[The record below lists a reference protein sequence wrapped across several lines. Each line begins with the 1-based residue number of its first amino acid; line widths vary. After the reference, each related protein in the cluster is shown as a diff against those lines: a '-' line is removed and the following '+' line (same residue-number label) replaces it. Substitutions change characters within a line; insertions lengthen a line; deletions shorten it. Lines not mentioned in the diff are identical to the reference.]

1 MSLGEYSVLEYC
13 TVSVR
18 DNTPK
23 AAKRE
28 SDLEFTGQPDQPSR
42 SLPELDHGLETSPFF
57 LRLYIGTLLRNFK
70 WNLFYLQDDVHMLNR
85 YIDRIDRIVEVFDI
99 LRGFGVLSSPEA
111 APRDDI
117 HLHRKA

>member
-1 MSLGEYSVLEYC
+1 MDS
-13 TVSVR
+13 
-18 DNTPK
+18 K
-23 AAKRE
+23 
-28 SDLEFTGQPDQPSR
+28 
-42 SLPELDHGLETSPFF
+42 
-57 LRLYIGTLLRNFK
+57 LRLFFFGFISAHLLRNFK

-85 YIDRIDRIVEVFDI
+85 YIDRIDRIVEIFDI